1 MQSILIL
8 NCPEIYRKFHQP
20 LEYLAFKHSLRYL
33 DFEDMYDW
41 VIKTAMS
48 NILSLKV
55 KGHVRNLIGHDVMNE
70 IYSEIGQRLE
80 YELLQF
86 IQSQRVQFLQNETI
100 RMLVTQNDMVIVR
113 SL

>member
-1 MQSILIL
+1 MQTILIL
-8 NCPEIYRKFHQP
+8 NCPELYHKFHKA
-20 LEYLAFKHSLRYL
+20 LTFLAAKHNLFYL

-41 VIKTAMS
+41 LIKNGMS
-48 NILSLKV
+48 NLLSLKV
-55 KGHVRNLIGHDVMNE
+55 KGHVRNLFKHDVLNE

-80 YELLQF
+80 YELLQV